1 MAGVR
6 AAVPAPLLTP
16 HIRWQK
22 EPPLSGGFFACG
34 CSQAGHG
41 LIGVGR
47 QACAGTTARRGP
59 ALTAGRENPRGSST
73 ARSSRPSQG
82 AVGGYLGSKPTRLR
96 GFCGGWHWAQ
106 SPLLI
111 ARFCPAVGEPVG
123 EPPEHRRHRG
133 VRASAAPRA
142 NSDPLAG
149 HLSIHPSSAAS
160 GSRTKMKIIDVN
172 HAAKRQATI
181 IPMAFAIWRSIAE
194 SSSTEGRNLSVR
206 G

>member
-73 ARSSRPSQG
+73 ARSSRASQG

-96 GFCGGWHWAQ
+96 GFLWWAALGSKPPANRPFLSGRGGTGGGTTRA
-106 SPLLI
+106 
-111 ARFCPAVGEPVG
+111 PAAPWREGVGRASG
-123 EPPEHRRHRG
+123 ELRSASRSLVDPSKLCRERQQNENENHRREPCGEETSHDHSDGFCNLAQHR
-133 VRASAAPRA
+133 
-142 NSDPLAG
+142 
-149 HLSIHPSSAAS
+149 
-160 GSRTKMKIIDVN
+160 
-172 HAAKRQATI
+172 
-181 IPMAFAIWRSIAE
+181 
-194 SSSTEGRNLSVR
+194 
-206 G
+206 